1 MPYPDNFSSAAY
13 RAAYEA
19 PVMRCEPPLNL
30 ATSDDILKMQR
41 YRASLVVS
49 LACLRDNAWDYDSTE
64 IPSHAFLVRDAEV
77 MLEQMDAALAQ
88 ARREREGW
96 V

>member
-13 RAAYEA
+13 RAAYET
-19 PVMRCEPPLNL
+19 PVMRREPPLTL
-30 ATSDDILKMQR
+30 ATSDDILRMQR

-49 LACLRDNAWDYDSTE
+49 LACLRDNLWDYDSTE
-64 IPSHAFLVRDAEV
+64 IPPHAFLVSDAEA
-77 MLEQMDAALAQ
+77 MLAQMDAALAQ
-88 ARREREGW
+88 ARMEREGW

>member
-13 RAAYEA
+13 RAAYET

-64 IPSHAFLVRDAEV
+64 IPPHTLLVRDAEA
-77 MLEQMDAALAQ
+77 MLGQIDAALAQ
-88 ARREREGW
+88 ARMEREGW